1 MPKILVIDDE
11 EQICEIVCDLM
22 ESEGYEV
29 DSANDGE
36 SGLEKLKN
44 DKFDLIFLDILMP
57 GTDGLQILQQVQAIQ
72 KVPTIIMSGYIPP
85 GMEDSDT
92 GLNRLSG
99 VWNSPVYILRNLK
112 RKVHYYLFFREYQKM
127 MARLFSKPFSKY
139 SFMIRFQ
146 RS

>member
-72 KVPTIIMSGYIPP
+72 AGYTKSSNDYYVRVYTSGHGEEGAGCRRYRCVQKAIQ
-85 GMEDSDT
+85 
-92 GLNRLSG
+92 
-99 VWNSPVYILRNLK
+99 
-112 RKVHYYLFFREYQKM
+112 HQYYGKHSVCC
-127 MARLFSKPFSKY
+127 A
-139 SFMIRFQ
+139 
-146 RS
+146 

>member
-57 GTDGLQILQQVQAIQ
+57 GTDELHILQQVQAIQ

-85 GMEDSDT
+85 GME
-92 GLNRLSG
+92 
-99 VWNSPVYILRNLK
+99 K
-112 RKVHYYLFFREYQKM
+112 KVLDAGAIAVFR
-127 MARLFSKPFSKY
+127 KPFNINTMVNTASAVLDT
-139 SFMIRFQ
+139 
-146 RS
+146 